1 MLYTKTYTREELEQ
15 LFATSRM
22 DAIKRKLSSDGY
34 IYTTSGRGKDFTL
47 TITECTKPFKVFCKE
62 ELGFPPQTDF
72 DKLKDFLK
80 RLFEDERFS
89 KLPFSAME
97 DEIGVS
103 SQTVSKWIK
112 HLVQQNIIIL
122 SNAEFDYYITRVV
135 PKCRKAEIME
145 ITEQQYKDAWKAYWE
160 DRNDGYFLSINRMYY
175 VNQGVAHKRGKLQEN
190 AFEKDKLERLKELLK
205 GEEE

>member
-1 MLYTKTYTREELEQ
+1 MLYTRTYTREELEM
-15 LFATSRM
+15 LFSTSRM
-22 DAIKRKLSSDGY
+22 DAIKRRLDSDGY
-34 IYTTSGRGKDFTL
+34 IYTTSGRGKDFSI
-47 TITECTKPFKVFCKE
+47 TITACTNPFKVFCKE
-62 ELGFPPQTDF
+62 ELGFAPQTDF
-72 DKLKDFLK
+72 DKLKLFLK

-112 HLVQQNIIIL
+112 HLMEQNIIIL

-135 PKCRKAEIME
+135 PKSRKAEIIE
-145 ITEQQYKDAWKAYWE
+145 ITEQQYKDAWRAYWE
-160 DRNDGYFLSINRMYY
+160 DRQDGYFLSVNRMYY

-190 AFEKDKLERLKELLK
+190 AFEREKLEKLKVLLK
-205 GEEE
+205 GE